1 LSRHRSAP
9 TCMSVHGPFC
19 PLERGYK
26 RAPSSCTLSA
36 PCSLLSTSSK
46 FTVALLYVHR
56 RRSPRAE
63 PLTAPPFLLA
73 GPKASSCPGDAPRP
87 LGASPSTLESR
98 HVVAAPVS
106 FCLDVTPLPQ
116 SVSKATT
123 SLCRCATVRGGAS
136 MSTLQWICCWR
147 AAPSRVVR
155 AQHVRGRR
163 DHGPPLRG
171 VGRAKSGRS
180 GSVTG
185 PGQAT
190 CTVRVGRHRDFGPFS
205 IKNRK
210 SFFYFYSFSI

>member
-1 LSRHRSAP
+1 MRAMWPHPTPSLSSSALDADVRTKFPPHVPFTWRMVSLRLTEPAARSTRARQALSRHRSAP

-56 RRSPRAE
+56 RRSPWAE
-63 PLTAPPFLLA
+63 PLTAPPFLPA
-73 GPKASSCPGDAPRP
+73 GPEASSCPGDAPRP

-106 FCLDVTPLPQ
+106 FGLDVTPLHQ

-123 SLCRCATVRGGAS
+123 SLCRCATVWGA
-136 MSTLQWICCWR
+136 
-147 AAPSRVVR
+147 
-155 AQHVRGRR
+155 
-163 DHGPPLRG
+163 PP
-171 VGRAKSGRS
+171 
-180 GSVTG
+180 
-185 PGQAT
+185 
-190 CTVRVGRHRDFGPFS
+190 
-205 IKNRK
+205 
-210 SFFYFYSFSI
+210 

>member
-1 LSRHRSAP
+1 MAH
-9 TCMSVHGPFC
+9 F
-19 PLERGYK
+19 
-26 RAPSSCTLSA
+26 APSSAAIKGPHPHALCLRPAASCPTPVS
-36 PCSLLSTSSK
+36 SLLRSSM
-46 FTVALLYVHR
+46 FTAAALHGQSHSLPLHSSLQVPKHR
-56 RRSPRAE
+56 R
-63 PLTAPPFLLA
+63 APEMH
-73 GPKASSCPGDAPRP
+73 PRP

-136 MSTLQWICCWR
+136 MSTLLWICCWR
-147 AAPSRVVR
+147 AAPSRIVR
-155 AQHVRGRR
+155 AQRVRGRR

-171 VGRAKSGRS
+171 VDRAKSGRS

-190 CTVRVGRHRDFGPFS
+190 CTVRVGRQRDFGPFS